1 MLALIKICDLLFRSA
16 DNSSNFIRILF
27 IDFAKAF
34 DVVDHNIML
43 NEFEAYD
50 FPPHIV
56 AWSLSFLQERTQFV
70 RVKNTNSTCRIL
82 NAGTPQGTRSGPNDF
97 KLLINDLS
105 FDIDYAKYVDDTT
118 VVSVSSDPGDRSL
131 QSAADRLLE
140 WCVDN
145 HMQINAKKTKEMVI
159 YFGKKFAKDAVPFVT
174 FTSDQIERVDTFK
187 LLGVMFSSDLS
198 WGPHVLYLLSK
209 VSKRYYLIFQ
219 LARVGVAHHDI
230 ILIYCAIIRSV
241 LEYACAVWHSGLTSA
256 QSNDIERVQKRCLRI
271 IFPELSY
278 SDALFVAGLDRL
290 SVRREQIVRDTFK
303 NMQLPSHILH
313 NLLPSK
319 HDHQFNSRDKY
330 SYLLPV
336 ARTQRYANSFIP
348 YCIRKRY

>member
-1 MLALIKICDLLFRSA
+1 
-16 DNSSNFIRILF
+16 
-27 IDFAKAF
+27 
-34 DVVDHNIML
+34 
-43 NEFEAYD
+43 
-50 FPPHIV
+50 
-56 AWSLSFLQERTQFV
+56 
-70 RVKNTNSTCRIL
+70 
-82 NAGTPQGTRSGPNDF
+82 
-97 KLLINDLS
+97 
-105 FDIDYAKYVDDTT
+105 
-118 VVSVSSDPGDRSL
+118 
-131 QSAADRLLE
+131 
-140 WCVDN
+140 
-145 HMQINAKKTKEMVI
+145 MQINAKKTKEMLI
-159 YFGKKFAKDAVPFVT
+159 YFGRKFDKDVVT
-174 FTSDQIERVDTFK
+174 SVTLNSDQIDRVDTFK
-187 LLGVMFSSDLS
+187 LLGVIFSSDLS
-198 WGPHVLYLLSK
+198 WASHVSYLLSK

-219 LARVGVAHHDI
+219 LVRVGVAQHDI
-230 ILIYCAIIRSV
+230 IRIYCAIIRSV
-241 LEYACAVWHSGLTSA
+241 LEYACAVWHSGLTTA

-336 ARTQRYANSFIP
+336 ARTQRYVNSFIP

>member
-1 MLALIKICDLLFRSA
+1 ML
-16 DNSSNFIRILF
+16 
-27 IDFAKAF
+27 
-34 DVVDHNIML
+34 
-43 NEFEAYD
+43 
-50 FPPHIV
+50 
-56 AWSLSFLQERTQFV
+56 
-70 RVKNTNSTCRIL
+70 
-82 NAGTPQGTRSGPNDF
+82 
-97 KLLINDLS
+97 LLIFPIS
-105 FDIDYAKYVDDTT
+105 E
-118 VVSVSSDPGDRSL
+118 SWCC
-131 QSAADRLLE
+131 AA
-140 WCVDN
+140 WHYSN
-145 HMQINAKKTKEMVI
+145 I
-159 YFGKKFAKDAVPFVT
+159 G
-174 FTSDQIERVDTFK
+174 
-187 LLGVMFSSDLS
+187 
-198 WGPHVLYLLSK
+198 
-209 VSKRYYLIFQ
+209 
-219 LARVGVAHHDI
+219 
-230 ILIYCAIIRSV
+230 YCAIIRSV

-348 YCIRKRY
+348 YCIRKRYWYVWYGYLLILIFWLLWWLLLFSGCTNLELCRLHDWPVVCVVI